1 MRNNFYFLFYFFDNP
16 IIRWLRVAVF
26 LVIGILVYL
35 NIQNSDFVIR
45 LLPVYFLLILQEFF
59 IHFKLEN
66 TNPQKNTKDGI
77 SHPIEIV
84 DYKTRSK
91 LERQNIIEKVIEK
104 LLSESE
110 VKYFNRLLRFSYK
123 KTNIVI
129 SEEQLLRKSLELVN
143 SVKGK
148 CIHGI
153 DLYVSYLMLIDE
165 SQKILLEN
173 DVTKEDLITVLS
185 WVRKQYFLDARKPH
199 GFYFTG
205 SGVFDFFVYGWSAEL
220 SHYAY
225 NFTKEVLSKA
235 NPLPI
240 GRSREYD
247 LLVTALSKNS
257 SSNAILIGNAGVG
270 KSALVSELVLDSNN
284 GNLPKTLSNKL
295 VFKLYPERILSG
307 INNEGDLEE
316 RIVNLFS
323 ELTHAGN
330 IIVYIP
336 NIENIFGGGGLNVD
350 FSGVLVDYLR
360 SSKIKIIG
368 STTREAYKT
377 YIFEK
382 AELKTLFDSIEV
394 EEPDSGTVHFMLLEK
409 AKELESISGI
419 KISYPALKES
429 AALSVSYINDGTG
442 LPGSAV
448 KLLEDTIAYCMTHGI
463 KSLDKKNIRDFV
475 EEKTEIVLS
484 VPSEEESQ
492 ELLNLES
499 EMHKRVIAQNE
510 AVKAVSDAMRR
521 VRSGMKD
528 GSKPIASFLFLGPT
542 GVGKTETAKALANS
556 FFGQDSKMIRLDMS
570 EYQGEDAIERF
581 LGSSGNQDTLADK
594 IVSNPYCEILL
605 DEFEKANPK
614 ILDLFLQILDEGRLT
629 DNLNR
634 TVSFNNSIIIATS
647 NAGSEYIRETYKNGV
662 SQNVKERLVEKLLSE
677 GAFKPE
683 LLNRFDD
690 VIVFQPLSQADVS
703 KVAKIFLDEVILRA
717 SDKQIEIVY
726 DETVCDY
733 IPKNAYSVE
742 FGARNIKRFI
752 EQSVENQLSKLIL
765 SHDLTA
771 GKKATITI
779 ENDSLVIKS

>member
-66 TNPQKNTKDGI
+66 TNPQKNIKDGI

-123 KTNIVI
+123 KTNTVI

-148 CIHGI
+148 YIHGI

-185 WVRKQYFLDARKPH
+185 WVRKQYFLDVRKPH

-205 SGVFDFFVYGWSAEL
+205 SGVFDFFVYGWSAVL

-295 VFKLYPERILSG
+295 VFKLYPERILAG

-323 ELTHAGN
+323 ELIHAGN

-368 STTREAYKT
+368 STTREAYKK

-394 EEPDSGTVHFMLLEK
+394 EEPDSETVHFMLLEK
-409 AKELESISGI
+409 AKELESINGI

-448 KLLEDTIAYCMTHGI
+448 KLLEDTIAYCMTHGM

-484 VPSEEESQ
+484 APSEEESQ
-492 ELLNLES
+492 ELLNIES

-528 GSKPIASFLFLGPT
+528 ESKPIASFLFLGPT

-570 EYQGEDAIERF
+570 EYQGEGAIERF

-647 NAGSEYIRETYKNGV
+647 NAGSEYVRETYKNGV

-726 DETVCDY
+726 DDSVCDY
-733 IPKNAYSVE
+733 IAKNAYSVE

-771 GKKATITI
+771 GEKATITI